1 MHTIYFAIRINNK
14 RMLGVTMQ
22 NNYLHLQEGGE
33 TIMILCN
40 QSWVYL
46 TNKMWLILLL
56 SIHRCKVYPIS
67 PLYYFY
73 PSQFLKQLRVGNVRN
88 SKGGY
93 IPLCKQ
99 PPDIEKIRGIVHYPT
114 SVSGSRYGSG
124 RGSEITTVW
133 FKRAEIDTFNIFVLN
148 YFCA

>member
-99 PPDIEKIRGIVHYPT
+99 PPDIEK
-114 SVSGSRYGSG
+114 SAVSSTIPLPCQGPGMGLGKAQRLLQYGSNA
-124 RGSEITTVW
+124 R
-133 FKRAEIDTFNIFVLN
+133 R
-148 YFCA
+148 